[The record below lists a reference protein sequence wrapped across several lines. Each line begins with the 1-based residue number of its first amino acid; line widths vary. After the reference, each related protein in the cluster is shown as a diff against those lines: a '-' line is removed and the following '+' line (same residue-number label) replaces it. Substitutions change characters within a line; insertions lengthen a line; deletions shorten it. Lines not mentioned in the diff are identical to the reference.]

1 MKLDIPF
8 QFEVDTV
15 EITTKKMDFAAFCR
29 LYQDR
34 ERFLPYCRECPN
46 YGTVWSCPPL
56 PFDTG
61 EYFRPYEKI
70 LVFCAR
76 ITLDPAVIER
86 ADTPELVKKTGYEI
100 VIRVKKRLEDYLREL
115 EARFPQSRSLSSGG
129 CNRCCRCAR
138 AKGESCRKPDVMRY
152 SLDAFGFDLTAIT
165 KDLFGYDIEWCRDR
179 LPAHFT
185 LIHALLLPAAVSS
198 RFAFYK

>member
-8 QFEVDTV
+8 QFEADTV

-185 LIHALLLPAAVSS
+185 LIHALLLSAAVSS